1 MLSFFLCPA
10 MSPLTLSIAFL
21 LWVPASQV
29 VSVQPSLPFLF
40 PATTLPQAPISN
52 NLVPGLKTRSQI
64 VLAEAKGG
72 GSVYCLLNLLLPFI
86 LALLPSVLRCRVTWM
101 TLLNIGCIM
110 SFFNSELSNGYHS
123 FWGERPSSIPGTTKI
138 YMTSSLTITLPLANL
153 AQATLA
159 FLLLLKHVEHIPA
172 KALLC
177 SSLSLQSSSLGY
189 PHCSLLCLLLCRP
202 VGLGREL
209 ARR

>member
-1 MLSFFLCPA
+1 MLSFFLRPA

-72 GSVYCLLNLLLPFI
+72 GSVYCLLNLLLPFT
-86 LALLPSVLRCRVTWM
+86 LALLPSVLRCRVT
-101 TLLNIGCIM
+101 
-110 SFFNSELSNGYHS
+110 
-123 FWGERPSSIPGTTKI
+123 
-138 YMTSSLTITLPLANL
+138 
-153 AQATLA
+153 
-159 FLLLLKHVEHIPA
+159 
-172 KALLC
+172 
-177 SSLSLQSSSLGY
+177 
-189 PHCSLLCLLLCRP
+189 
-202 VGLGREL
+202 
-209 ARR
+209 